1 MNFLILVSL
10 LLLPGV
16 YKPSFSGYSTP
27 KFRKLSRK
35 ELMAKLL
42 ERHPENSEY
51 INED

>member
-10 LLLPGV
+10 LLLPEV

-42 ERHPENSEY
+42 ERHPEDSEY